1 MKSIVNS
8 VLLSYKILLIP
19 IVLMMISCGEKKN
32 DLDLKDSTNT
42 QQKHNIKSFFFLRK
56 GMTYNEVIK
65 YLDANSIRHS
75 KLLTPYWSEKVKNSL
90 KNGYNEHNDYNYEI
104 LNNYSKAKYLKIY
117 NYSIDDIFF
126 DELRLY
132 FIDDVVYKLIYKKLY
147 NDYILFDDLIYR
159 DDLNANHYPNDI
171 RQFLDRLYL
180 EIDDINKEASKPLY
194 LLNSALVKKYG
205 ESNKNNSPNNS
216 FIDFPMGNQYHLSW
230 GDYNNSNHQN
240 IEIRLG
246 NSNEEEERIFNSD
259 KTNPSFDVYYYLRY
273 YLDVDFTT
281 ESLLLKIKQDKQER
295 SRIKEEKRKN
305 EIEKQKQKEKAFL
318 DKI

>member
-1 MKSIVNS
+1 MKSIIIS
-8 VLLSYKILLIP
+8 ILPLDKILLIL
-19 IVLMMISCGEKKN
+19 IILMMVSCGEKKN
-32 DLDLKDSTNT
+32 DLDIKDSTNT

-56 GMTYNEVIK
+56 GMTYKEVVK
-65 YLDANSIRHS
+65 YLDANSIKHS
-75 KLLTPYWSEKVKNSL
+75 NLSTPYWSEKIKNSL
-90 KNGYNEHNDYNYEI
+90 KNGYGEYDDYNYEV

-147 NDYILFDDLIYR
+147 YDYILFDDLIYR

-180 EIDDINKEASKPLY
+180 EIDDINKEASNSLY
-194 LLNSALVKKYG
+194 LLNAALVKKYG
-205 ESNKNNSPNNS
+205 KSNKNNSTNNS
-216 FIDFPMGNQYHLSW
+216 FIEFPMRNQYHLSW
-230 GDYNNSNHQN
+230 GDLNNSNLQS

-281 ESLLLKIKQDKQER
+281 ETQLLKIKQDKKER
-295 SRIKEEKRKN
+295 KQIKVEKRKN
-305 EIEKQKQKEKAFL
+305 EIEKQKQKEKTFL